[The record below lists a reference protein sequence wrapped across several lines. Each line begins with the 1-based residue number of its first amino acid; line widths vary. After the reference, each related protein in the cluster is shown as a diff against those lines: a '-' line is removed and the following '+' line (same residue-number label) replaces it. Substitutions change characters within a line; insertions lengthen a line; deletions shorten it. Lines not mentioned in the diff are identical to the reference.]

1 MKQRIFSKCRKTCE
15 KWSVENESKTDYN
28 VPCKSEAKTWE
39 KALAPE
45 DESKSVKM
53 IESNVINLASGLAFQ
68 TIEGFGGAMTE
79 SSAYLS
85 CPVWMRKHRI
95 RHYRIFSDRT
105 ASCKILSACRSTAV
119 TIPLEE
125 YQAKSQTRS
134 QTRIPQPSRSTATAN
149 MSLPMLKKAIEISAE
164 PISVL
169 MSPWSPPYQWKTAPK
184 IAKNDAAVY
193 GAMGM
198 PVPEEIPQRNHG
210 GSLKPE
216 YYGSWAK
223 YVVKYLQA
231 YLDEGIPVTMLSL
244 QNETVAATT
253 WDSCVWTPEESKTYL
268 KDYLY
273 PEMKKAGLTDKIGI
287 FIWDH
292 NKERMI
298 EHVLTVLDE
307 ETMDMVAGI
316 AFHWYSGDHFEAV
329 ELMKQKYP
337 DKTFMLSECCAL
349 HMPGRI
355 GFGDGGFGPVNFQTP
370 EYVDYLDAADYAH
383 DMIGNLNAGMNRWID
398 WNFLVDKDGGP
409 RHVPMG
415 FTSGLIVDD
424 DFHYRKPIMYHY
436 IGHISKY
443 IAPGAKRIGWS
454 KYGANLD
461 VTAAVNPDGSYVVIL
476 LNRTK
481 EDSGCFLRVNGHI
494 MRVDLPA
501 ETLSTVVIEK

>member
-1 MKQRIFSKCRKTCE
+1 MLLQSC
-15 KWSVENESKTDYN
+15 
-28 VPCKSEAKTWE
+28 
-39 KALAPE
+39 
-45 DESKSVKM
+45 
-53 IESNVINLASGLAFQ
+53 Q
-68 TIEGFGGAMTE
+68 TKDLCIA
-79 SSAYLS
+79 
-85 CPVWMRKHRI
+85 
-95 RHYRIFSDRT
+95 
-105 ASCKILSACRSTAV
+105 ILSTLHER
-119 TIPLEE
+119 
-125 YQAKSQTRS
+125 
-134 QTRIPQPSRSTATAN
+134 
-149 MSLPMLKKAIEISAE
+149 
-164 PISVL
+164 
-169 MSPWSPPYQWKTAPK
+169 
-184 IAKNDAAVY
+184 
-193 GAMGM
+193 
-198 PVPEEIPQRNHG
+198 
-210 GSLKPE
+210 
-216 YYGSWAK
+216 
-223 YVVKYLQA
+223 
-231 YLDEGIPVTMLSL
+231 GIRT
-244 QNETVAATT
+244 
-253 WDSCVWTPEESKTYL
+253 
-268 KDYLY
+268 
-273 PEMKKAGLTDKIGI
+273 
-287 FIWDH
+287 
-292 NKERMI
+292 
-298 EHVLTVLDE
+298 
-307 ETMDMVAGI
+307 MVAGI

>member
-1 MKQRIFSKCRKTCE
+1 MKAKQITTYHVKG
-15 KWSVENESKTDYN
+15 
-28 VPCKSEAKTWE
+28 EAKTWE

-53 IESNVINLASGLAFQ
+53 IESNVINLYPDFAFQ

-79 SSAYLS
+79 SSAYLLSRMDEETQNQALQDIFGPDGLHARFVRVPIDS
-85 CPVWMRKHRI
+85 CD
-95 RHYRIFSDRT
+95 YS
-105 ASCKILSACRSTAV
+105 
-119 TIPLEE
+119 LEE
-125 YQAKSQTRS
+125 YQAVADP
-134 QTRIPQPSRSTATAN
+134 IADPDLATF
-149 MSLPMLKKAIEISAE
+149 SIDRDRKYVLPMLKKAIEISAE

-210 GSLKPE
+210 G
-216 YYGSWAK
+216 
-223 YVVKYLQA
+223 
-231 YLDEGIPVTMLSL
+231 
-244 QNETVAATT
+244 
-253 WDSCVWTPEESKTYL
+253 VWTPEESKTYL

-337 DKTFMLSECCAL
+337 DKTFMLSECCAI

>member
-1 MKQRIFSKCRKTCE
+1 MDEETQNQALQDIFGPDGLHARFVRVPIDSC
-15 KWSVENESKTDYN
+15 DY
-28 VPCKSEAKTWE
+28 S
-39 KALAPE
+39 
-45 DESKSVKM
+45 
-53 IESNVINLASGLAFQ
+53 
-68 TIEGFGGAMTE
+68 
-79 SSAYLS
+79 
-85 CPVWMRKHRI
+85 
-95 RHYRIFSDRT
+95 
-105 ASCKILSACRSTAV
+105 
-119 TIPLEE
+119 LEE
-125 YQAKSQTRS
+125 YQAVAD
-134 QTRIPQPSRSTATAN
+134 PVADPDLATF
-149 MSLPMLKKAIEISAE
+149 SIDRDRKYVLPMLKKAIEISAE

-216 YYGSWAK
+216 YYGSWAE

>member
-1 MKQRIFSKCRKTCE
+1 MFSLHPL
-15 KWSVENESKTDYN
+15 WS
-28 VPCKSEAKTWE
+28 
-39 KALAPE
+39 
-45 DESKSVKM
+45 
-53 IESNVINLASGLAFQ
+53 
-68 TIEGFGGAMTE
+68 
-79 SSAYLS
+79 LS
-85 CPVWMRKHRI
+85 
-95 RHYRIFSDRT
+95 
-105 ASCKILSACRSTAV
+105 
-119 TIPLEE
+119 
-125 YQAKSQTRS
+125 
-134 QTRIPQPSRSTATAN
+134 
-149 MSLPMLKKAIEISAE
+149 
-164 PISVL
+164 
-169 MSPWSPPYQWKTAPK
+169 
-184 IAKNDAAVY
+184 
-193 GAMGM
+193 
-198 PVPEEIPQRNHG
+198 G

-370 EYVDYLDAADYAH
+370 EY
-383 DMIGNLNAGMNRWID
+383 
-398 WNFLVDKDGGP
+398 
-409 RHVPMG
+409 
-415 FTSGLIVDD
+415 
-424 DFHYRKPIMYHY
+424 
-436 IGHISKY
+436 
-443 IAPGAKRIGWS
+443 
-454 KYGANLD
+454 
-461 VTAAVNPDGSYVVIL
+461 AAVRRCAYL
-476 LNRTK
+476 
-481 EDSGCFLRVNGHI
+481 
-494 MRVDLPA
+494 
-501 ETLSTVVIEK
+501 

>member
-1 MKQRIFSKCRKTCE
+1 MKAKQITTYHVKG
-15 KWSVENESKTDYN
+15 
-28 VPCKSEAKTWE
+28 EAKTWE

-45 DESKSVKM
+45 DESKNVKM
-53 IESNVINLASGLAFQ
+53 IESNVINLYPDFAFQ

-79 SSAYLS
+79 SSAYLLSRMDEETQNQALQDIFGPDGLHARFVRVPIDS
-85 CPVWMRKHRI
+85 CD
-95 RHYRIFSDRT
+95 YS
-105 ASCKILSACRSTAV
+105 
-119 TIPLEE
+119 LEE
-125 YQAKSQTRS
+125 YQAVADP
-134 QTRIPQPSRSTATAN
+134 IADPDLATF
-149 MSLPMLKKAIEISAE
+149 SIDRDRKYVLPMLKKAIEISAE

-424 DFHYRKPIMYHY
+424 DFQYRKPIMYHY

>member
-1 MKQRIFSKCRKTCE
+1 
-15 KWSVENESKTDYN
+15 
-28 VPCKSEAKTWE
+28 
-39 KALAPE
+39 
-45 DESKSVKM
+45 
-53 IESNVINLASGLAFQ
+53 
-68 TIEGFGGAMTE
+68 
-79 SSAYLS
+79 
-85 CPVWMRKHRI
+85 
-95 RHYRIFSDRT
+95 
-105 ASCKILSACRSTAV
+105 
-119 TIPLEE
+119 
-125 YQAKSQTRS
+125 
-134 QTRIPQPSRSTATAN
+134 

-370 EYVDYLDAADYAH
+370 EYVDCLDARRLLRPPSR
-383 DMIGNLNAGMNRWID
+383 NLNASKHETAGSTGTSSAETKTAAARATVPVGSPQAG
-398 WNFLVDKDGGP
+398 LV
-409 RHVPMG
+409 
-415 FTSGLIVDD
+415 VDD
-424 DFHYRKPIMYHY
+424 DDFVRKPIVACPLP
-436 IGHISKY
+436 HIPATFPNILLRVQNAS
-443 IAPGAKRIGWS
+443 A
-454 KYGANLD
+454 GAN
-461 VTAAVNPDGSYVVIL
+461 TEQ
-476 LNRTK
+476 TW
-481 EDSGCFLRVNGHI
+481 
-494 MRVDLPA
+494 M
-501 ETLSTVVIEK
+501 

>member
-1 MKQRIFSKCRKTCE
+1 
-15 KWSVENESKTDYN
+15 
-28 VPCKSEAKTWE
+28 
-39 KALAPE
+39 
-45 DESKSVKM
+45 
-53 IESNVINLASGLAFQ
+53 
-68 TIEGFGGAMTE
+68 
-79 SSAYLS
+79 
-85 CPVWMRKHRI
+85 
-95 RHYRIFSDRT
+95 
-105 ASCKILSACRSTAV
+105 
-119 TIPLEE
+119 
-125 YQAKSQTRS
+125 
-134 QTRIPQPSRSTATAN
+134 
-149 MSLPMLKKAIEISAE
+149 MLKKAIEISAE

-383 DMIGNLNAGMNRWID
+383 DMIGN
-398 WNFLVDKDGGP
+398 
-409 RHVPMG
+409 
-415 FTSGLIVDD
+415 
-424 DFHYRKPIMYHY
+424 
-436 IGHISKY
+436 HISKY

>member
-1 MKQRIFSKCRKTCE
+1 
-15 KWSVENESKTDYN
+15 
-28 VPCKSEAKTWE
+28 
-39 KALAPE
+39 
-45 DESKSVKM
+45 
-53 IESNVINLASGLAFQ
+53 
-68 TIEGFGGAMTE
+68 
-79 SSAYLS
+79 
-85 CPVWMRKHRI
+85 
-95 RHYRIFSDRT
+95 
-105 ASCKILSACRSTAV
+105 
-119 TIPLEE
+119 
-125 YQAKSQTRS
+125 
-134 QTRIPQPSRSTATAN
+134 
-149 MSLPMLKKAIEISAE
+149 MLKKAIEISAE

-337 DKTFMLSECCAL
+337 DKTFMLSECCA
-349 HMPGRI
+349 
-355 GFGDGGFGPVNFQTP
+355 
-370 EYVDYLDAADYAH
+370 
-383 DMIGNLNAGMNRWID
+383 
-398 WNFLVDKDGGP
+398 
-409 RHVPMG
+409 
-415 FTSGLIVDD
+415 FTC
-424 DFHYRKPIMYHY
+424 R
-436 IGHISKY
+436 
-443 IAPGAKRIGWS
+443 
-454 KYGANLD
+454 
-461 VTAAVNPDGSYVVIL
+461 
-476 LNRTK
+476 
-481 EDSGCFLRVNGHI
+481 
-494 MRVDLPA
+494 A
-501 ETLSTVVIEK
+501 ESVLATVVSDR